1 MKKIGV
7 LFTFFILFLIG
18 CGKSETSNSNGAKKI
33 TLWTFQPLHEKFYK
47 EMEKRWNEKNPET
60 PIDLAVSIMPFDD
73 MHNKLQI
80 AIQTGKGGPDLADLE
95 LRKFSTAIEGEV
107 QFLPMTKYIKGIE
120 NDLVISRY
128 NLYSKNGEYYG
139 IPFHV
144 GATVTYYN
152 KELLSKAGIDYTQI
166 KTWKDYKEA
175 GYKLKAATGKPM
187 SAVETN
193 DIMAILPPLVQIG
206 ADYINNQGKP
216 DLDNPKAI
224 ELYKEI
230 QTLLKDG
237 VLVVA
242 PAGFYHSEEFFGM
255 VNNSGIGSLTMPL
268 WYMGRF
274 LDSMPDLKGKVAISK
289 MPMFEGN
296 PVESVGS
303 GGTGTVVFK
312 ASPNAELAAEYLN
325 FAKVSEEGNTL
336 IWTMLGFDPAR
347 KSVWKNKE
355 LNEKTKFDEYFLNSP
370 ISILNSINGEIP
382 SAKIGSKL
390 SLIANEVS
398 TNLYN
403 SIFENFKDVETE
415 VRKSAKQIE
424 GE

>member
-1 MKKIGV
+1 MKKVKI
-7 LFTFFILFLIG
+7 LFTFFILFLMG
-18 CGKSETSNSNGAKKI
+18 CGKTETSNGSKKI
-33 TLWTFQPLHEKFYK
+33 TLWTFQALHEKFYK
-47 EMEKRWNEKNPET
+47 EMEKQWNEKNPKT
-60 PIDLAVSIMPFDD
+60 PINLVVSVMPFDD

-120 NDLVISRY
+120 NDLIMSRFD
-128 NLYSKNGEYYG
+128 LYSKNNEYYG

-152 KELLSKAGIDYTQI
+152 KDLFSEAGIDYSKI
-166 KTWKDYKEA
+166 KTWKEYKEA
-175 GYKLKAATGKPM
+175 GYKLKAITGKPI
-187 SAVETN
+187 SAVETT
-193 DIMAILPPLVQIG
+193 DIMAILSPLVQVG

-216 DLDNPKAI
+216 DVDNPKAI

-230 QTLLKDG
+230 QQLLKDE

-242 PAGFYHSEEFFGM
+242 AGGFYHSEEFFGM
-255 VNNSGIGSLTMPL
+255 VNNGGIASVTMPL

-274 LDSMPDLKGKVAISK
+274 LDSMPDLKGKIAIKK

-296 PVESVGS
+296 SIESIGL
-303 GGTGTVVFK
+303 GGTGTVVLK
-312 ASPNAELAAEYLN
+312 ASQNADLAAEYLN
-325 FAKVSEEGNTL
+325 FAKISEEGNTL
-336 IWTMLGFDPAR
+336 IWTMLGFDPVR
-347 KSVWKNKE
+347 KSVWNNEE
-355 LNEKTKFDEYFLNSP
+355 LHKKTMFDEYFLNSP
-370 ISILNSINGEIP
+370 IEILNSINGEIP
-382 SAKIGSKL
+382 SAKRGDKL
-390 SLIANEVS
+390 SIIANEVS

-403 SIFENFKDVETE
+403 SIFESLSDVENE
-415 VRKSAKQIE
+415 VRKSTKRIE